1 MTAAKMIAG
10 QKLMVKLSLASE
22 RISYNLEV
30 EKYVSFLT
38 VGKKNIFLLGTHGEK
53 KIKRFIILFCFLLI
67 MKKHKG

>member
-10 QKLMVKLSLASE
+10 QKLMVRLSLASE

-38 VGKKNIFLLGTHGEK
+38 LGKKYTFLLME
-53 KIKRFIILFCFLLI
+53 R
-67 MKKHKG
+67 KG

>member
-22 RISYNLEV
+22 RISYNIEV

-38 VGKKNIFLLGTHGEK
+38 LGKKNTFLLGTHRK
-53 KIKRFIILFCFLLI
+53 KNIRFIILFCFLFI